1 MHLFEMYNKLNPN
14 QRREVQREAT
24 RQRMIEQLEG
34 ELHKANKTVT
44 GWKYAFMVVFLVV
57 VAMVIVLK

>member
-24 RQRMIEQLEG
+24 RQRRIEQLHA
-34 ELHKANKTVT
+34 ELQNANTKATA
-44 GWKYAFMVVFLVV
+44 WKYAFMVVFAVV
-57 VAMVIVLK
+57 VSMVLGQK